1 MEIRLRPEI
10 AELIKHDVQ
19 RGPYRSID
27 EFVERAVSML
37 HEQEAWLAANRD
49 EIEAKIQAG
58 YAAAKRGGREQ
69 VAHLELDEIPAP
81 DSQRGAELIALDD
94 ALTRLA
100 ELDPRRS
107 RVIELRVFGGLTHE
121 EAAEVLHV
129 SPQSVLRDWRLA
141 KAWLLRELS

>member
-58 YAAAKRGGREQ
+58 YAAAKRG
-69 VAHLELDEIPAP
+69 ELLD
-81 DSQRGAELIALDD
+81 AEEVG
-94 ALTRLA
+94 TRLEA
-100 ELDPRRS
+100 FKRS
-107 RVIELRVFGGLTHE
+107 IK
-121 EAAEVLHV
+121 
-129 SPQSVLRDWRLA
+129 PQQ
-141 KAWLLRELS
+141 E